1 MDGNYGCMLVLTL
14 ALLAFMRVNHSRES
28 ARCRIIKWGL
38 YLLLINEVSAAFRAQ
53 ILFDSGIYPLA
64 VIYLALV
71 IYFLTEAVVTILA
84 FMYLLT
90 LFPALEKKGNALQT
104 LFFTCVSIAALVIVT
119 TPITGFVYHLDYRRD
134 GGPVVLSGSYALL
147 FYVRL
152 VLLAVFF
159 VVVLWKRAV
168 LPRRQFE
175 NMSVVLAV
183 SVALHLCALVFRS
196 IYPFG
201 FFANTFFGMLYWLF
215 HSASYEEGRGY
226 MGSDLYGK
234 ELAYDLSGKRP
245 FYVFEVSVANIDYL
259 MQRGKLSRDD
269 LMSVYGELFERM
281 NEAYRRALVFRKHP
295 GRIGVIAEGLS
306 QEEAQAMAERL
317 KEWMEGLFDGILVY
331 HIVGISCPQYGEC
344 AADVEHL
351 LKLLTAK
358 CEPCGIYFCSEED
371 FAEFDAR
378 GEVLLYLQNI
388 CAQEEDMVLF
398 GSPMIDRKSSR
409 IERFEVFGRA
419 QMAGSGIIGS
429 HRITDLARQ
438 YGYSHDVNLAV
449 LKNICEYLKTAEAA
463 GTRLKVSLRISSD
476 ELENPGFAGDVLDI
490 VNQYGFEKETI
501 GFEIKM
507 APGQRDIEGMLCAMQ
522 TLRENGII
530 FILADFSP
538 SSVNF
543 EGIAELPFKTVKF
556 ASGCVRQ
563 AAESTKR
570 FDVTGLL
577 VDMLKDRGYDIV
589 FKGVEDEELDEIAL
603 SLGADYLEGEHYAR
617 TLPLDDIAQQLD
629 LEAMF

>member
-1 MDGNYGCMLVLTL
+1 MNGNYICMAAATV
-14 ALLAFMRVNHSRES
+14 ALLLCMHINRGRETE
-28 ARCRIIKWGL
+28 RRKLIRFGL
-38 YLLLINEVSAAFRAQ
+38 YLLLVNELAAVVGAQ
-53 ILFDSGIYPLA
+53 ILFDSVMYPMAA
-64 VIYLALV
+64 VYLALV
-71 IYFLTEAVVTILA
+71 AYYLTEAVVTILVY
-84 FMYLLT
+84 MYLLMF
-90 LFPALEKKGNALQT
+90 FPAFSKEKNALQT
-104 LFFTCVSIAALVIVT
+104 IFFTCVSVSALTIVT
-119 TPITGFVYHLDYRRD
+119 TPITGFVYHVDDRVAS
-134 GGPVVLSGSYALL
+134 GPIGLSDSYELL
-147 FYVRL
+147 FYGRL
-152 VLLAVFF
+152 ALLAVFLAAF
-159 VVVLWKRAV
+159 IWKRRE
-168 LPRRQFE
+168 LSRRQFE
-175 NMSVVLAV
+175 NMAAVLGL
-183 SVALHLCALVFRS
+183 SVAVHLFPFVSQTVYL
-196 IYPFG
+196 FG
-201 FFANTFFGMLYWLF
+201 FFANLFFGMVYFLF
-215 HSASYEEGRGY
+215 HSASYEEGRGH

-234 ELAYDLSGKRP
+234 EMAYCLSKKRP

-344 AADVEHL
+344 VADVEHL

-358 CEPCGIYFCSEED
+358 CGPCGICFCSEKD
-371 FAEFDAR
+371 FEEFDAR

-388 CAQEEDMVLF
+388 CTQEEDMVLF

-449 LKNICEYLKTAEAA
+449 LKNICEYLKTTEAA

-476 ELENPGFAGDVLDI
+476 ELESPGFAGDVLDI
-490 VNQYGFEKETI
+490 VGQYDFEPETI
-501 GFEIKM
+501 GFEVKM
-507 APGQRDIEGMLCAMQ
+507 TPGERDIEEMHGVMQ
-522 TLRENGII
+522 TLRENGMI
-530 FILADFSP
+530 FILTDFSP

-603 SLGADYLEGEHYAR
+603 SLGADYLEGAHYAR
-617 TLPLDDIAQQLD
+617 TLPLEDIAQQLD
-629 LEAMF
+629 LKAMF